1 VFCDWGRATF
11 DSETLQDGLYLS
23 LIGMGVVF
31 VVLILLGLAVQAM
44 GRFDAMYPAQA
55 DATGQQSADR
65 SAPPVTSA
73 TDADAGTAAAIG
85 VALALAESESS
96 GGRRRGAR
104 QSGESTAAGSWM
116 QSGRARLMSRQNI
129 GRGRRR

>member
-44 GRFDAMYPAQA
+44 GRFDAMYPADR
-55 DATGQQSADR
+55 DATGREASGR
-65 SAPPVTSA
+65 SAPSVTPA
-73 TDADAGTAAAIG
+73 PDADAGTAAAIG

-96 GGRRRGAR
+96 GGRRRGAG
-104 QSGESTAAGSWM
+104 QSGESTAAGSWV

-129 GRGRRR
+129 NRGRRR